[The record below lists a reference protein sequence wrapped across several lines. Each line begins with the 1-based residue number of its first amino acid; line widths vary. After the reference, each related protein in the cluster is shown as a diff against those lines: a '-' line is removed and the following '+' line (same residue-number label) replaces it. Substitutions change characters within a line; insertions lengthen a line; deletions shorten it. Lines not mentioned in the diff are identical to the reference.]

1 MVFLYES
8 TEPEVLFTRWAKP
21 ILLQKD
27 RKEGS
32 GKPRGKMGGEGEM
45 KNSHFGLILQLE
57 RFKPTQHLAQMSNLN
72 QINIWQRNQYLE
84 SE

>member
-1 MVFLYES
+1 MES
-8 TEPEVLFTRWAKP
+8 RG
-21 ILLQKD
+21 
-27 RKEGS
+27 EG
-32 GKPRGKMGGEGEM
+32 MGGEGEM
-45 KNSHFGLILQLE
+45 KNLHFGLILQLE

>member
-1 MVFLYES
+1 MVFSKRALNQKFFSQDGLNQFFCKKTGRTEVES
-8 TEPEVLFTRWAKP
+8 RG
-21 ILLQKD
+21 
-27 RKEGS
+27 EG
-32 GKPRGKMGGEGEM
+32 MGGEGEM
-45 KNSHFGLILQLE
+45 KNLHFGLILQLE